1 VRYPKPI
8 QELVHHLDSSDRL
21 TAEVLGQALRRHPVT
36 LDDIAAWVRFDTSSY
51 TRNLILRQERWELR
65 LLCWRPGQGSSFHG
79 HGPSACAFQV
89 VRGSAHECIL
99 GQRDRTWTPGAVV
112 EESMPLVHQLSNQ
125 GPDPLISLHAY
136 SPALPV
142 DAPSSA
148 EGPTVVVVGGGFAG
162 AATVYHLLLR
172 APAALRIVLVERGPW
187 LGRGVAYGVDSP
199 VFSLNVPASRM
210 SIDPERPD
218 DFVAWSAAPEPHAFL
233 PRALYG
239 RYVEDALARAIRAS
253 PAKLRIA
260 RGEVQRISEAGVHLA
275 DGRTL
280 RADGVVLATGIEP
293 RRSPNWLSS
302 DPRVVDAWDECAL
315 ATLPREGHILVL
327 GAGLTAL
334 DVVKLLHQ
342 RAFRGRITVLSRR
355 GLLPRPHLTPFS
367 HGSPMSAELLSEAPR
382 SLRALVRWVR
392 AHAGRE
398 VASGGHWQQ
407 AIDSLRPHLSRL
419 WSALPP
425 SDRARFVRHLRPYW
439 DVLRHRAPEDSLA
452 QVNAGAADGSLRV
465 VAGRVL
471 ACAPRPEG
479 LLLTLRERGG
489 PVREERFDAVVRC
502 LGPALESSDLEAPLL
517 GSLLKS
523 NAATPDP
530 AGLGIVTHPD
540 GRLARNGAGHLPS
553 LFAVGALRRASAWET
568 TSVPDISRQAKEVAC
583 ALLGDILEGP
593 SRRVTARAE
602 RVAGS

>member
-1 VRYPKPI
+1 MRYPQPI
-8 QELVHHLDSSDRL
+8 QQLIHHLNSSERL
-21 TAEVLGQALRRHPVT
+21 TAEVLGHALRAHPVT
-36 LDDIAAWVRFDTSSY
+36 LDDVAAWVRFDTSRY

-65 LLCWRPGQGSSFHG
+65 LLCWRPGQGTSLHG
-79 HGPSACAFQV
+79 HGPSACAFRI
-89 VRGSAHECIL
+89 VRGSANECVL
-99 GQRDRTWTPGAVV
+99 GQRDRTWTPGAVI
-112 EESMPLVHQLSNQ
+112 EESTPLVHQVSNQ

-142 DAPSSA
+142 DAPSPV

-162 AATVYHLLLR
+162 VATVYHLLQR

-187 LGRGVAYGVDSP
+187 LGRGVAYGVESP
-199 VFSLNVPASRM
+199 LFSLNVPASRM

-218 DFVAWSAAPEPHAFL
+218 DFVAWSGTPEPHAFL

-239 RYVEDALARAIRAS
+239 RYVEDAFARAIRAS

-280 RADGVVLATGIEP
+280 KADGVVLATGIEP
-293 RRSPNWLSS
+293 RRSPHWLSS

-315 ATLPREGHILVL
+315 ATLPREGHLLVL

-334 DVVKLLHQ
+334 DVIKLLHE
-342 RAFRGRITVLSRR
+342 RAFRGRITVMSRR
-355 GLLPRPHLTPFS
+355 GLLPRAHLAPFR
-367 HGSPMSAELLSEAPR
+367 HGSPMPAELVSEAPR
-382 SLRALVRWVR
+382 SLRPLVRWVR
-392 AHAGRE
+392 AQAERQ
-398 VASGGHWQQ
+398 VASGGAWQQ
-407 AIDSLRPHLSRL
+407 AIDSLRPHLTRL

-425 SDRARFVRHLRPYW
+425 PDRARFVRHLRPYW
-439 DVLRHRAPEDSLA
+439 DVLRHRAPVESLA

-479 LLLTLRERGG
+479 LLVTLRERSG

-502 LGPALESSDLEAPLL
+502 LGPALENSDLETPLL
-517 GSLLKS
+517 ASLLNS
-523 NAATPDP
+523 RAATPDA
-530 AGLGIVTHPD
+530 AGLGIVTDSD
-540 GRLARNGAGHLPS
+540 GRLAGNGAEHLPP

-583 ALLGDILEGP
+583 TLLRATLEGP
-593 SRRVTARAE
+593 LRKS
-602 RVAGS
+602 S